1 MITTEIEREL
11 TRLNIDF
18 RLLNFIIINL
28 ITLSHSG
35 FIGHVT
41 EICDSYRNSEQ
52 NNVANCKSIQTSLN

>member
-11 TRLNIDF
+11 TRLYIDF

-28 ITLSHSG
+28 ITLTHSG
-35 FIGHVT
+35 FIGHVAKT
-41 EICDSYRNSEQ
+41 CDSYRNSEQ